1 MIIIDD
7 IRIKDNYVHN
17 LPENRDLLRYAR
29 ENRRAGNMAE
39 IAFWKQVH
47 EKMFH
52 GLDFDR
58 QKVIGNYI
66 VDFFVKRLALVIE
79 IDGGAHNEKAE
90 YDAQRDKYLE
100 GLGLKVFHTTDFDV
114 IQHVNIVLADLR
126 KYIVENYEHEDYEKK
141 GIRMPVL
148 LPRPSGTPSKTE
160 GEFARPAQCAVAGNS
175 VQTRVLTSPTRR
187 HWQQKAFF

>member
-1 MIIIDD
+1 VPSGGVVILNIRIPCEKMIIIDD

-17 LPENRDLLRYAR
+17 LPENKDLLSYAR

-47 EKMFH
+47 KKMFH

-79 IDGGAHNEKAE
+79 IDGGSHNEKAE

-114 IQHVNIVLADLR
+114 LQHVNIVLADLR

-141 GIRMPVL
+141 RNKNACIT
-148 LPRPSGTPSKTE
+148 TPPF
-160 GEFARPAQCAVAGNS
+160 GHPF
-175 VQTRVLTSPTRR
+175 
-187 HWQQKAFF
+187 